1 MLRIEILEDFF
12 DHSDGSSS
20 EDSDHKDKKRNVSK
34 SAKEKIKYLEINMIG
49 ATEEL
54 DTIKDGFKAIKNQD
68 GKTTD
73 SDHRFVYKIRGY
85 ESKTGVD
92 LIFNKVKELSKFNQ
106 WQEALEESKE
116 IVKTRVNRLA
126 EAKRSVIASSGQN
139 LDLHNRFSDKTMPER
154 CVSRSRYSFK
164 NRNKSSIRRSASQM
178 QLPAI
183 PAQQPVPP
191 PPLPRKSDSIRATNH
206 YSNDPT
212 SAVKNEIS
220 QPSAVRKISNAP
232 PIPRRSSPSNKGIEY
247 RSKIEVYVEII
258 HLRLYD
264 DVP

>member
-126 EAKRSVIASSGQN
+126 EAKRSVISSSGQS
-139 LDLHNRFSDKTMPER
+139 LDLHSRFSDKTMPER

-164 NRNKSSIRRSASQM
+164 NRNKSSIRRSASQT
-178 QLPAI
+178 QLAALP
-183 PAQQPVPP
+183 PQQPLP
-191 PPLPRKSDSIRATNH
+191 PPLPRKSDSIRSSNH

-212 SAVKNEIS
+212 SAVRKETT
-220 QPSAVRKISNAP
+220 QPPVVRKISNNAP
-232 PIPRRSSPSNKGIEY
+232 PIPRRSSPSTKGIKCS
-247 RSKIEVYVEII
+247 SKN
-258 HLRLYD
+258 
-264 DVP
+264 